1 MENVKLVEKVVIVPE
16 KPTQRR
22 RIFLS
27 NIDLALAVYQESVS
41 FFDSPNNG
49 MSFSDAYGSLI
60 RALGPLLSEYDF
72 WAGRLVPSLEDSQRF
87 EIDCNAAGIV
97 VAAARTDTKL
107 TELGELLIPKKE
119 FKKFVAFLQDEV
131 EIMDT
136 KDKPLLSIQLTQLG
150 CGSLVLASRFN
161 HCVMDGVAVRDFE
174 ANLAALTRGN
184 KHVISPNANR
194 TMFKARNPPKIS
206 YPHFEYSKATDR
218 SNLFTVR
225 GMSGTNIKLCT
236 THNKTH
242 LIYLSQQKITSI
254 KEKALKD
261 GRLKGCTSFHVVAA
275 KIWKARSIAMNMPD
289 EKTSTVLI
297 PVDVRK
303 RIVPQAPAGFSGNAL
318 VPAFAQAAVKELKEE
333 EDSWLVRK
341 VQEGVERLDD
351 EYVRSGID
359 WLEVNRG
366 VPRGEDS
373 FSLVAWWKLGL
384 EEDEFAWG
392 KIKYSTSVLLKP
404 GLVMLL
410 PGQAGKAGLSI
421 CLELPDNQMELF
433 CKLVMDE

>member
-1 MENVKLVEKVVIVPE
+1 M
-16 KPTQRR
+16 
-22 RIFLS
+22 F
-27 NIDLALAVYQESVS
+27 
-41 FFDSPNNG
+41 
-49 MSFSDAYGSLI
+49 
-60 RALGPLLSEYDF
+60 
-72 WAGRLVPSLEDSQRF
+72 
-87 EIDCNAAGIV
+87 
-97 VAAARTDTKL
+97 
-107 TELGELLIPKKE
+107 
-119 FKKFVAFLQDEV
+119 
-131 EIMDT
+131 
-136 KDKPLLSIQLTQLG
+136 
-150 CGSLVLASRFN
+150 ASRFN

-174 ANLAALTRGN
+174 ANLASLTRAN
-184 KHVISPNANR
+184 KIVISPNADR

-218 SNLFTVR
+218 SNVFTVR

-242 LIYLSQQKITSI
+242 LIYMSQQKIASI

-275 KIWKARSIAMNMPD
+275 KIWKARSIAVNMPD

-303 RIVPQAPAGFSGNAL
+303 RVVPQAQAGFSGNAL
-318 VPAFAQAAVKELKEE
+318 VPAFAQATVKELKEE

-384 EEDEFAWG
+384 EEDEFSWG

-404 GLVMLL
+404 GLVMML
-410 PGQAGKAGLSI
+410 PGPAGKAGLSI

>member
-1 MENVKLVEKVVIVPE
+1 M
-16 KPTQRR
+16 
-22 RIFLS
+22 F
-27 NIDLALAVYQESVS
+27 
-41 FFDSPNNG
+41 
-49 MSFSDAYGSLI
+49 
-60 RALGPLLSEYDF
+60 
-72 WAGRLVPSLEDSQRF
+72 
-87 EIDCNAAGIV
+87 
-97 VAAARTDTKL
+97 
-107 TELGELLIPKKE
+107 
-119 FKKFVAFLQDEV
+119 
-131 EIMDT
+131 
-136 KDKPLLSIQLTQLG
+136 
-150 CGSLVLASRFN
+150 ASRFN

-184 KHVISPNANR
+184 KIVISPNADR

-218 SNLFTVR
+218 SNVFTVR

-242 LIYLSQQKITSI
+242 LIYMSQQKIASI

-275 KIWKARSIAMNMPD
+275 KIWKARSIAVNMPD
-289 EKTSTVLI
+289 DKTSTVLI

-303 RIVPQAPAGFSGNAL
+303 RVVPQAAAGFSGNAL
-318 VPAFAQAAVKELKEE
+318 VPAFAQATVKELKEE

-384 EEDEFAWG
+384 EEDEFSWG

-404 GLVMLL
+404 GLVMML
-410 PGQAGKAGLSI
+410 PGPAGKAGLSI